1 MAEMTM
7 KIRKKGKIHMKI
19 KVLLVMSGREVQ
31 TIKIPANIK
40 FIKSFIGKELFKIQ
54 LNENTIIIANKN
66 ASNDEFNRLF
76 KGNIILGTFIV
87 VSIKNNRRT
96 SMKKR
101 DIRKFTNM
109 FKINRH
115 EKKINRYKEEFLE
128 EYYYNQRKMKQ
139 KNAKRN
145 KEEIFNIAA

>member
-1 MAEMTM
+1 
-7 KIRKKGKIHMKI
+7 MKI
-19 KVLLVMSGREVQ
+19 KVLLVMPGREVQ

-66 ASNDEFNRLF
+66 AYISEFNRML
-76 KGNIILGTFIV
+76 GDNILLGTFLI
-87 VSIKNNRRT
+87 IATKNNRRV
-96 SMKKR
+96 SLKKK

-109 FKINRH
+109 FKLKKH
-115 EKKINRYKEEFLE
+115 QKKIDKYKEEYLE
-128 EYYYNQRKMKQ
+128 EYYYNQRKMKL

-145 KEEIFNIAA
+145 KEELLKLAA

>member
-1 MAEMTM
+1 M
-7 KIRKKGKIHMKI
+7 KGRKHMKI
-19 KVLLVMSGREVQ
+19 KVLLVMPGKEVQ
-31 TIKIPANIK
+31 TVRIPASIK
-40 FIKSFIGKELFKIQ
+40 FIKSFIGEELQRFRV
-54 LNENTIIIANKN
+54 NENTIIIANKN